1 MVGFAQGAGTGGG
14 ILVFEDDRPI
24 IVTWEQA
31 KIGMDVTVCNVGRD
45 RLQTLRAAL
54 TGFNFQVDG
63 KQVSDKMVLN
73 PPNVASTLDAG
84 ACTTVHVQA
93 TDGLAPDPGE
103 YKGLLVLSGQ
113 SAGIIRRE
121 MTIYG
126 PAPIKKPSMV
136 KSAVDEIILTATRNL
151 PFGNVSHYNTYLLF
165 KSPSVGE
172 TLILPETG
180 TLIGILYSEGVHF
193 SRVYV
198 NGKPDESQEGVVMLP
213 IRVEGLNSVGTYS
226 GKLALVDTDDLAEI
240 KIQVT
245 DLFVWPILAFLL
257 GVLIAF
263 ICLLWKQHWRPYSLL
278 KNRGNHLETN
288 YKNGAMVFKG
298 KYGSSNFREYAL
310 NDSDIESYKKAF
322 DKALKTYARSN
333 LLFDTTSEDFK
344 KLDKTLETA
353 ERDAQQFGKLDD
365 KSDGKSDGKLDGK
378 SPMGESLESLQT
390 SLEDFAKFLSE
401 EFVVDR
407 TPALVK
413 PVAVLLKGRPF
424 GVGAA
429 QKIVVQADEYV
440 NLIETWQVMAT
451 QIKRYELWGIKIS
464 KSVQYMM
471 PFDLELLQRAR
482 ARVAEARNE
491 MLDAKDAAAL
501 VEMGS
506 VKDLKHAYGQ
516 LAYLGSRYKVWV
528 KPEEEKSSGEKQEE
542 FKLMAKRTFGIW
554 KPPDWEELFGKW
566 RQKAKHF
573 DITSEKAV
581 TIERTFRGMID
592 LVVLGLTVG
601 LAILTVLTQSYFGK
615 TFGTTADYITLI
627 LLGAGSEVVLNGLV
641 GTITRLRKPHET

>member
-151 PFGNVSHYNTYLLF
+151 PFGNVSHYNT
-165 KSPSVGE
+165 
-172 TLILPETG
+172 
-180 TLIGILYSEGVHF
+180 HF

-471 PFDLELLQRAR
+471 PSIWA
-482 ARVAEARNE
+482 V
-491 MLDAKDAAAL
+491 
-501 VEMGS
+501 
-506 VKDLKHAYGQ
+506 
-516 LAYLGSRYKVWV
+516 
-528 KPEEEKSSGEKQEE
+528 
-542 FKLMAKRTFGIW
+542 GIRC
-554 KPPDWEELFGKW
+554 G
-566 RQKAKHF
+566 
-573 DITSEKAV
+573 
-581 TIERTFRGMID
+581 
-592 LVVLGLTVG
+592 
-601 LAILTVLTQSYFGK
+601 
-615 TFGTTADYITLI
+615 
-627 LLGAGSEVVLNGLV
+627 
-641 GTITRLRKPHET
+641 